1 MKTKTVIFFTAL
13 LFIQASIQ
21 RNDTPCQSGMTQQHC
36 IETIGDFVFLKKYSI
51 NGLSNPSIEYSY
63 VLTKGTSYL
72 INLCSKDGYSND
84 MLVSIFDRQ
93 RNLISTNSIK
103 NKLTNSIK
111 LNCNASGIY
120 YMRYQ
125 SRKKGKFCGE
135 SILAF
140 RREN

>member
-1 MKTKTVIFFTAL
+1 MKIASAIVFASLMFM
-13 LFIQASIQ
+13 QAAVQNKDI
-21 RNDTPCQSGMTQQHC
+21 PCQSGMTQQHC
-36 IETIGDFVFLKKYSI
+36 IETIGGFVFLKKYSI
-51 NGLSNPSIEYSY
+51 NGLDKPNVEFSY

-72 INLCSKDGYSND
+72 INLCSKDCYSND

-93 RNLISTNSIK
+93 RNLVSTNSLDK
-103 NKLTNSIK
+103 KLTNSIR
-111 LNCNASGIY
+111 LQCNASGIY